1 MKKLIVFC
9 IALIFSTA
17 SCSGV
22 NSVVKKRWRNSENSI
37 AIMDMTSRGDELMNA
52 GAQLHRALEESL
64 LKTNFVVASSDE
76 STNYKLKYKV
86 VEYDKGNRVKRFATL
101 GVLSKSGQANVKV
114 KAALFTDDKLLGRW
128 DVESWLNDGFL
139 GGSSN
144 AIFNK
149 AAEEIIDH
157 LKGDY

>member
-1 MKKLIVFC
+1 MKKLTAFCLVF
-9 IALIFSTA
+9 IFFTA

-22 NSVVKKRWRNSENSI
+22 NSVVKKRWKNSENTI
-37 AIMDMTSRGDELMNA
+37 AIMDMTSNGDELMNA

-64 LKTNFVVASSDE
+64 LKTNFVVGSSDE
-76 STNYKLKYKV
+76 STHYKLKYKV
-86 VEYDKGNRVKRFATL
+86 IEFDHGSRVKRFATL

-114 KAALFTDDKLLGRW
+114 KAALFTKDKLVGRW

-149 AAEEIIDH
+149 AAEEIVDH

>member
-1 MKKLIVFC
+1 MKKLTIFC
-9 IALIFSTA
+9 LAFIFFTA

-22 NSVVKKRWRNSENSI
+22 NSVVKKRWRNSENTI
-37 AIMDMTSRGDELMNA
+37 AIMDMTSSGDEVMNA

-64 LKTNFVVASSDE
+64 LKTNFVVGSSDE
-76 STNYKLKYKV
+76 STHYKLKYKV
-86 VEYDKGNRVKRFATL
+86 VEFDQGSRVKRFAAL
-101 GVLSKSGQANVKV
+101 GVLSKAGQASMKV
-114 KAALFTDDKLLGRW
+114 KAALFTKNKLVGRW

-149 AAEEIIDH
+149 AAEEIVDH

>member
-1 MKKLIVFC
+1 MKKLSAWCLVF
-9 IALIFSTA
+9 IFFFA

-37 AIMDMTSRGDELMNA
+37 AILDMTSRGDELMDA
-52 GAQLHRALEESL
+52 GAQIHRALEESL
-64 LKTNFVVASSDE
+64 LKTNFIIGSSDE
-76 STNYKLKYKV
+76 STHYQLKYKII
-86 VEYDKGNRVKRFATL
+86 EFDPGSRVKRFATL

-114 KAALFTDDKLLGRW
+114 KAALFTGKKLVGRW
-128 DVESWLNDGFL
+128 DVESWLNDGLF

-149 AAEEIIDH
+149 AAEEIVDH